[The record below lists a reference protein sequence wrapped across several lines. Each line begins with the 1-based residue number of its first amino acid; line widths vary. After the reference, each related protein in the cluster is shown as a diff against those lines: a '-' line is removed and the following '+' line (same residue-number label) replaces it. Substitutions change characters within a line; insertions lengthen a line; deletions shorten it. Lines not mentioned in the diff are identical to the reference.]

1 MATQRAGVIGTLV
14 FGVICALAGYF
25 AAFEWGTPI
34 LDKAEASVNWPQVA
48 GRIEIA
54 ELQQA
59 RDSDGNRLYRAQ
71 IDYSYQVAGAHYR
84 GSRIRFDGGP
94 SSSSAAEAKRVL
106 NRYQPQ
112 QPIEVHYN
120 PQSPEESVLEP
131 GTTLDSYLPY
141 FIGLTFFTIGVLISV
156 GMLLK
161 LLLVGGVIVGA
172 LLQRWKQ
179 RATPPPPPKG

>member
-25 AAFEWGTPI
+25 AAFEWGKPI

-71 IDYSYQVAGAHYR
+71 IDY
-84 GSRIRFDGGP
+84 
-94 SSSSAAEAKRVL
+94 
-106 NRYQPQ
+106 
-112 QPIEVHYN
+112 
-120 PQSPEESVLEP
+120 
-131 GTTLDSYLPY
+131 
-141 FIGLTFFTIGVLISV
+141 
-156 GMLLK
+156 
-161 LLLVGGVIVGA
+161 
-172 LLQRWKQ
+172 
-179 RATPPPPPKG
+179 